1 MRDLQLA
8 AELRMPAAEPLAA
21 RLPSMAAHRGVESCV
36 WCGSPLRQE
45 AVRLTGRTRCPR
57 CGAATTDPWP
67 SGEELERAYGTWYR
81 PESGRRFSMIGDAL
95 LSRTRAT
102 LARRV
107 DAIAPPGAVLDVGAG
122 DGTLIDALAGLGRPA
137 TGLERDVRH
146 PRVLDRTLAE
156 MDGEWAAVVFWHSL
170 EHLPEP
176 GRAIDEAVRLLAPRG
191 VVVVAVPNTGSLQ
204 ARAFGDRWL
213 HLDLPRH
220 LVHLSARSLTS
231 GLESRG
237 FEIERVSG
245 IRGGQIVIGW
255 LDGLVG
261 SLPGGLNLYQALR
274 RPQARSV
281 SLSAVQRLASI
292 AAGVLLLPVAAA
304 AAAAE
309 IALRRS
315 GTVCVEARH
324 G

>member
-1 MRDLQLA
+1 
-8 AELRMPAAEPLAA
+8 
-21 RLPSMAAHRGVESCV
+21 
-36 WCGSPLRQE
+36 
-45 AVRLTGRTRCPR
+45 
-57 CGAATTDPWP
+57 
-67 SGEELERAYGTWYR
+67 
-81 PESGRRFSMIGDAL
+81 MIGDAL

-156 MDGEWAAVVFWHSL
+156 MEGQWAAVVFWHSL

-281 SLSAVQRLASI
+281 PLGALRRLASI

-315 GTVCVEARH
+315 GTVYVEARH